1 MCIFWFNYKIFV
13 FMPIAEGKNKF
24 QYKRACIVFSFY
36 HKFNLYLYYSGYHE
50 LCIILTKG
58 IVIFRD

>member
-1 MCIFWFNYKIFV
+1 
-13 FMPIAEGKNKF
+13 MPVGEGKNKF
-24 QYKRACIVFSFY
+24 QYKRACIVLSFY